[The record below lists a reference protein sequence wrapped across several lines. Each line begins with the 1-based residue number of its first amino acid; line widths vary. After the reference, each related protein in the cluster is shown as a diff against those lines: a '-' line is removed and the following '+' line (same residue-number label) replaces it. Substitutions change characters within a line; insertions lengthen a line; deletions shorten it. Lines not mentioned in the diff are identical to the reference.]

1 MKESLPFV
9 NLKSLCP
16 IILVPSLIEM
26 LSSVEEVENVKKITV
41 GQMEKKTDGHRS
53 RSDENSS
60 FKLSAFVRRKVII
73 PH

>member
-26 LSSVEEVENVKKITV
+26 LSSVEEVENVKKNYGGTNR
-41 GQMEKKTDGHRS
+41 KKDGRTPV
-53 RSDENSS
+53 
-60 FKLSAFVRRKVII
+60 KK
-73 PH
+73 

>member
-26 LSSVEEVENVKKITV
+26 LSSVEEVENVKKNYGGTN
-41 GQMEKKTDGHRS
+41 GKKDGRTPV
-53 RSDENSS
+53 
-60 FKLSAFVRRKVII
+60 KK
-73 PH
+73 